1 MKHLPLLTLLLFA
14 PHLPA
19 HAQNPLSVRY
29 HQGTF
34 HGFLELRSDAG
45 QVLASGD
52 STQVVHNGLITARTL
67 FTFKDGSIDDETTVY
82 TQGRTFR
89 LLTDRHIQRGPAFPH
104 PMDVLVDTRTSQVTV
119 RTTDKDGKEQVDTSH
134 PKLPADLANGMV
146 PLLLENLPPNFPPT
160 NQTTTVSMVVAAP
173 KPRIVKLIV
182 SNVGEDACSLAG
194 VPRKA
199 IHYTIRIDL
208 GGIAA
213 IVAPIIDKQPPNIQI
228 WVIGGPAPTFAR
240 EIGPLYPEGPIATIQ
255 LASPAW
261 PQ

>member
-1 MKHLPLLTLLLFA
+1 
-14 PHLPA
+14 
-19 HAQNPLSVRY
+19 
-29 HQGTF
+29 
-34 HGFLELRSDAG
+34 
-45 QVLASGD
+45 
-52 STQVVHNGLITARTL
+52 
-67 FTFKDGSIDDETTVY
+67 
-82 TQGRTFR
+82 
-89 LLTDRHIQRGPAFPH
+89 
-104 PMDVLVDTRTSQVTV
+104 
-119 RTTDKDGKEQVDTSH
+119 
-134 PKLPADLANGMV
+134 
-146 PLLLENLPPNFPPT
+146 
-160 NQTTTVSMVVAAP
+160 MVVAAP